1 MTDLAIKNELDYY
14 LSEQVLEKLYL
25 ADLIT
30 SEEKQ
35 VIHQLNIEKIKP
47 MLAEL
52 LV

>member
-1 MTDLAIKNELDYY
+1 MTDTTIENELDYY
-14 LSEQVLEKLYL
+14 LAEQVLEKLYL

-35 VIHQLNIEKIKP
+35 AIHQINIEKFKP
-47 MLAEL
+47 LLAEL

>member
-1 MTDLAIKNELDYY
+1 MKEITIKNELDYY
-14 LSEQVLEKLYL
+14 LAEQLLEKLYL

-35 VIHQLNIEKIKP
+35 AIHQLNIEKFKP
-47 MLAEL
+47 ILAEL